1 MDRRM
6 TNHDTDILLLHLI
19 NELSEPYGYRLIKEI
34 EERSGGFIRFK
45 EGTIYPALYRLE
57 NDGSIAGKWATLS
70 NGQERRYY
78 RITRK
83 GRAALQ
89 RRLRFWQQY
98 VQAIQSILS
107 TEAS

>member
-19 NELSEPYGYRLIKEI
+19 NELSEPYGYGLIKEI

-57 NDGSIAGKWATLS
+57 NDGYIAGKWAARS

-83 GRAALQ
+83 GRETLQ
-89 RRLRFWQQY
+89 RRLRLWREY

-107 TEAS
+107 TEAP